1 MEADFHARLSVE
13 SQPQIP
19 EFRNNPENFHPWQLR
34 FRLSTGSYLL
44 TYTPGDE
51 EFNLLKSTEANK
63 RFVGSFHFLTHL
75 SHELL

>member
-1 MEADFHARLSVE
+1 ME
-13 SQPQIP
+13 SQPRNH
-19 EFRNNPENFHPWQLR
+19 EFRNNPENFHPWQLC

-63 RFVGSFHFLTHL
+63 RFVGSFQLTLVIIHWWGGGGGG
-75 SHELL
+75 